1 MTILP
6 DTYGFVLEQE
16 YRHVRTWV
24 QTGKLSTNLS
34 FLTGILQA
42 NRAIVTDW
50 VNHNEAHRRMV
61 LRHFPKATAPLW
73 SIGFADYAAMYQ
85 LMLAGRTG

>member
-16 YRHVRTWV
+16 YKHVRTWA
-24 QTGKLSTNLS
+24 QTGNVPADLS
-34 FLTGILQA
+34 FLAGILQA
-42 NRAIVTDW
+42 NRAIITDW

-61 LRHFPKATAPLW
+61 LRHFPRARVLLW
-73 SIGFADYAAMYQ
+73 SIGFADYAAMHQ